1 MAWSPKTAI
10 ALAALASFALHG
22 AVFWFFHTPARGMRS
37 VKVQRHGP
45 TREVPILYESVTPKS
60 ATATP
65 TTQRPLLSA
74 PQPRV
79 PEETQPPPKLEDEAK
94 AESLNP
100 GDYIPSTL
108 LDVEPTVIQ
117 DIPNDP
123 PELLGRTET
132 GTMILTLLIG
142 VSGAVDE
149 VIVESSDLPEVFA
162 EVARRDFLGAR
173 FNPGVRNG
181 QAVPSTMRVEVT
193 IGPGLQP

>member
-1 MAWSPKTAI
+1 MAWPPKTAL
-10 ALAALASFALHG
+10 ALAALVSCALHG
-22 AVFWFFHTPARGMRS
+22 AAFWFMHTPARGVRS
-37 VKVQRHGP
+37 AKVQWSGP
-45 TREVPILYESVTPKS
+45 SREVPILYESVKPSS

-65 TTQRPLLSA
+65 TMQRPLRSI

-79 PEETQPPPKLEDEAK
+79 PEETLPPPKVEDEAK
-94 AESLNP
+94 AETLNP

-142 VSGAVDE
+142 VSGAVDD

-173 FNPGVRNG
+173 FNPGMRNG
-181 QAVPSTMRVEVT
+181 QAVPSTMRIEYTV
-193 IGPGLQP
+193 GPKSE